1 MPAVWGEITAKEI
14 LSPISGTMVSGQ
26 PETVFSGFSTDSR
39 NIGPGDLFLALKG
52 EQFDGHDFAQKAIE
66 QGAVGV
72 VAQKNHPLK
81 LSHPNDPAIIT
92 VDNSLKALGD
102 LASWWR
108 HQHRARVVAIT
119 GSSGKT
125 TTKEIIAGILAMG
138 GRTLASQGNYNNLIG
153 LPLTLLRLEK
163 DHQNAALEMGMNQR
177 GEIARLTEIAD
188 PDVGAITNV
197 GRAHLEGLG
206 DLKGVARAKVEMVE
220 KISSKGKVVLNG
232 DDKLLMKTAAHYRKN
247 VLTFGLNE
255 TNDIRCAEIRN
266 LGQKGSSFR
275 LFYWGGSLDVK
286 LNVPGVQNIFNAL
299 AAAAVGLCLH
309 EAPEHI
315 VEGLHNFVGVKGR
328 FTLIH
333 LPEGITL
340 VDDTYNANPSSLKA
354 ALESVQTMVHEGGRI
369 IVGLGEMMELGDE
382 TIIAHREA
390 GRMVAELGARHL
402 VAMGEHAHEILKGA
416 IESGMSKENTK
427 AVKSHHEMV
436 EIILGEM
443 RKGDMIFL
451 KGSRRMDLGKV
462 VDGIRR

>member
-1 MPAVWGEITAKEI
+1 MSAVWGKITAKEI
-14 LSPISGTMVSGQ
+14 LGPISGTMISGQ
-26 PETVFSGFSTDSR
+26 QETIFSGFSTDSR
-39 NIGPGDLFLALKG
+39 SIGPGDLFLALKG
-52 EQFDGHDFAQKAIE
+52 EQFDGHDFAQKAIDR
-66 QGAVGV
+66 GAVGIV
-72 VAQKNHPLK
+72 VQKNHPLK

-92 VDNSLKALGD
+92 VDDSLKALGD
-102 LASWWR
+102 LAGWWR
-108 HQHRARVVAIT
+108 HQHRVRVVAIT

-163 DHQNAALEMGMNQR
+163 VHQNAVLEMGMNQR

-206 DLKGVARAKVEMVE
+206 DLNGVARAKVEMVE
-220 KISSKGKVVLNG
+220 KISSKGQVVLNG
-232 DDKLLMKTAAHYRKN
+232 DDKLLMETAAHYRKN
-247 VLTFGLNE
+247 VLTFGLNK

-266 LGQKGSSFR
+266 LGRKGSAFR
-275 LFYWGGSLDVK
+275 LIYWGGSLDVK
-286 LNVPGVQNIFNAL
+286 LNVPGFQNIFNAL
-299 AAAAVGLCLH
+299 AAAAVGLCLD
-309 EAPEHI
+309 EPPKHI
-315 VEGLHNFVGVKGR
+315 VEGLHNFAGVKGR
-328 FTLIH
+328 FTLLH
-333 LPEGITL
+333 LPEDITL

-354 ALESVQTMVHEGGRI
+354 ALESVQAMVHAGGRI

-402 VAMGEHAHEILKGA
+402 LAMGEHAHEMLKGA
-416 IESGMSKENTK
+416 IESGMSKEKTK

-436 EIILGEM
+436 EIIVGEM
-443 RKGDMIFL
+443 RKGDIIFL
-451 KGSRRMDLGKV
+451 KGSREMDLGKV